1 MDQFK
6 LDIISPTRQAY
17 SDTVNAVYVP
27 TKNGTIGILPHH
39 IPLFTTLSEGE
50 IKIEIGNKQSYLAI
64 GGGFMEVT
72 EHGVT
77 ILVSRAVHADEINE
91 AEIKKATDSAK
102 EVLKNKGKGTE
113 RADAQAILRRSVLE
127 LKVLKRAKHRDMP
140 NIS

>member
-17 SDTVNAVYVP
+17 SDTVDAVYVP

-39 IPLFTTLSEGE
+39 IPLFTTLAEGE

-72 EHGVT
+72 ERGVT
-77 ILVSRAVHADEINE
+77 ILVSRAVHANEINE
-91 AEIKKATDSAK
+91 AEIKKATDSAR
-102 EVLKNKGKGTE
+102 EVLKNKGKGVE

-127 LKVLKRAKHRDMP
+127 LKVLKRTKHRDMP
-140 NIS
+140 NVS